1 MPTGI
6 RRRANAAGATA
17 SAGGGG
23 GASSGGGGRGA
34 TPAANRGSAS
44 GGLSLR
50 LYSDDAP
57 GLKVYVWGGGVRVP
71 SRAGFW
77 SPWAPE
83 AGATVTATGRGV
95 GVTATCAGTVRVSG
109 GRLRGCELRR
119 WGLRS
124 CGQE

>member
-1 MPTGI
+1 MSSAGGDMPTGI

-17 SAGGGG
+17 SGGGG

-57 GLKVYVWGGGVRVP
+57 GLKVGP
-71 SRAGFW
+71 M
-77 SPWAPE
+77 
-83 AGATVTATGRGV
+83 TVI
-95 GVTATCAGTVRVSG
+95 VSSLVYIVIVCLLHISN
-109 GRLRGCELRR
+109 RLFG
-119 WGLRS
+119 S
-124 CGQE
+124 S

>member
-17 SAGGGG
+17 SGGGG

-71 SRAGFW
+71 SRAVLVF
-77 SPWAPE
+77 SPWAPK
-83 AGATVTATGRGV
+83 AGATVTATGRSV
-95 GVTATCAGTVRVSG
+95 GPTATCAGTVRVSG
-109 GRLRGCELRR
+109 ERLRGWEWWR
-119 WGLRS
+119 WG
-124 CGQE
+124 